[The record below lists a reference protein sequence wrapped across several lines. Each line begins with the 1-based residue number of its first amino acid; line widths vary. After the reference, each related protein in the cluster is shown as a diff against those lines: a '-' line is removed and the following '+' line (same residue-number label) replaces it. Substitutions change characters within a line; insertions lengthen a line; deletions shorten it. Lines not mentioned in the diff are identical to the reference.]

1 MKLNNDFLVYDV
13 GGEVNLVPTGDA
25 AKSYHGIVR
34 CNKTA
39 AFVIECLKTE
49 ASEAELLEKLKQKYE
64 GDADYM
70 AECLKKTLDTLRSI
84 HALVE

>member
-1 MKLNNDFLVYDV
+1 MKLNDDFIVYDV

-39 AFVIECLKTE
+39 AFAIKCLKTE
-49 ASEAELLEKLKQKYE
+49 TSEEALLEKLKQKYA